1 MKRYWPVLRHWSIIS
16 LFFLGFAFPV
26 YADWNSFIINY
37 NKNLYGKGSQTWQ
50 IASYDAN

>member
-37 NKNLYGKGSQTWQ
+37 NNYNLMNNLIIYVS
-50 IASYDAN
+50 